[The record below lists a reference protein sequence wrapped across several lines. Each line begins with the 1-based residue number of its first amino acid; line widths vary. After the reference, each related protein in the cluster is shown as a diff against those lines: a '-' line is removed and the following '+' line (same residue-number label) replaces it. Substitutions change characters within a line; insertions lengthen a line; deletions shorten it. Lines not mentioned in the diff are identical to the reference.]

1 MKLIQPQ
8 DLGEANLTSHYKLAD
23 LIKANIWKRNALEK
37 FKTINWKEIRPFLR
51 IQIDLGS

>member
-1 MKLIQPQ
+1 MKLIQLQ

-23 LIKANIWKRNALEK
+23 LIKMNNWKRNESER

-51 IQIDLGS
+51 ILIDLGS

>member
-8 DLGEANLTSHYKLAD
+8 DLGEANFTSHYKLAD
-23 LIKANIWKRNALEK
+23 LIKTNSWKRNVSER

-51 IQIDLGS
+51 ILTDLGS

>member
-23 LIKANIWKRNALEK
+23 LIKMNNWKKNVSER
-37 FKTINWKEIRPFLR
+37 FKTINWKEIRPF
-51 IQIDLGS
+51 

>member
-1 MKLIQPQ
+1 MKLILPQ

-23 LIKANIWKRNALEK
+23 MVKMNNWKRNVLER

-51 IQIDLGS
+51 ILIDLGS

>member
-23 LIKANIWKRNALEK
+23 LIKTNNWKRNVSER

-51 IQIDLGS
+51 ILIDLGS